1 MKKGNPILKIRN
13 TISTFLDLS
22 CCMQS
27 FSFFSFRLLF
37 CKSEIYLFPNF
48 IFYFFQFTKN
58 NGVRTIGLSKLREI
72 SYFHV
77 FSKKKKKA
85 AIKLEWKK
93 EGIKFNGLPHKNI
106 LMKKSPSFLT
116 PAVVPL
122 RVSDKILWHLKRTA
136 YTKSSFLPLNYY
148 LIIMP

>member
-1 MKKGNPILKIRN
+1 
-13 TISTFLDLS
+13 
-22 CCMQS
+22 
-27 FSFFSFRLLF
+27 
-37 CKSEIYLFPNF
+37 
-48 IFYFFQFTKN
+48 
-58 NGVRTIGLSKLREI
+58 VRTIGLSKLREI

-77 FSKKKKKA
+77 FSKKKKSCNK
-85 AIKLEWKK
+85 IGMEK

-122 RVSDKILWHLKRTA
+122 RVSDKKLWHLKRTA

>member
-13 TISTFLDLS
+13 TISTFFRSVVLYVVHFLFFFS
-22 CCMQS
+22 SIILQIRNLS
-27 FSFFSFRLLF
+27 FSQFYFLLF
-37 CKSEIYLFPNF
+37 PIYKEQWREDNWPFKIEGDF
-48 IFYFFQFTKN
+48 IFSC
-58 NGVRTIGLSKLREI
+58 L
-72 SYFHV
+72 
-77 FSKKKKKA
+77 KKKKKA